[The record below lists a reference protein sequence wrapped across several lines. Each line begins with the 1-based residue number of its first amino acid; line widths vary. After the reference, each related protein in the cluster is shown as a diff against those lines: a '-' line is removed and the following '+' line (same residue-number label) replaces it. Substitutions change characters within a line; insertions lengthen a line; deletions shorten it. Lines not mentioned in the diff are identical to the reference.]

1 MQCPTPEYYQVETAY
16 QDSHK
21 IKQIKMM
28 KKGSKN
34 KTQAVDKY
42 LLNNIKGN
50 AQENM
55 RQQFINISITES
67 KVMR

>member
-1 MQCPTPEYYQVETAY
+1 
-16 QDSHK
+16 
-21 IKQIKMM
+21 MM